1 MMCARILL
9 GPLIRLRPGK
19 VSGADFIWKILFS
32 VENPRMQ
39 GMAAFWTILPERG
52 MFSMNE
58 LYWLCVATLFV
69 CLVLSVFSCFAVI
82 VSQSVEKD
90 TERDRHKSI

>member
-1 MMCARILL
+1 
-9 GPLIRLRPGK
+9 
-19 VSGADFIWKILFS
+19 
-32 VENPRMQ
+32 
-39 GMAAFWTILPERG
+39 
-52 MFSMNE
+52 MNE
-58 LYWLCVATLFV
+58 LYLLCVATLFV